1 MNTDIKDQLW
11 AAYKRDG
18 SREWLETML
27 YLGLFKDAAM
37 GEEISEAFKIFHTG
51 KDPLSRDNLICE
63 LYGML
68 HPEFSGQFRKKD
80 IRDVQRSFPEMNYE
94 TIRSVLRSKFDIK
107 KHIKT

>member
-1 MNTDIKDQLW
+1 MNTEIKDQLW

-18 SREWLETML
+18 NRKWLETML

-51 KDPLSRDNLICE
+51 KDHLSRDNSICE